1 MNITLEQLLKSREVR
16 AENQRRLLQK
26 YKGNVLL
33 CLTVVMPGKEKRNTN
48 SLIVARAAI
57 NSIDLT
63 FEHRIIYK
71 EEKDLETGFEAYYI
85 VQGEALEIK
94 KEVCQIEQKHLLG
107 RLFDIDVISKEGVP
121 ITRQEIGEV
130 PRKCLICEKESRFC
144 MRNFTH
150 TQEEL
155 QAKISQLIATFTK
168 QNSLTNFLH
177 KK

>member
-1 MNITLEQLLKSREVR
+1 MNITLEQLLKSREARV
-16 AENQRRLLQK
+16 ENQRKLLQK
-26 YKGNVLL
+26 YKDKVLI
-33 CLTVVMPGKEKRNTN
+33 CLTVVMPGKEKRNKN

-57 NSIDLT
+57 KVIDST
-63 FEHRIIYK
+63 FEQRIIYK

-107 RLFDIDVISKEGVP
+107 RLFDIDVISKGGIP
-121 ITRQEIGEV
+121 ITRQEVEQA

-155 QAKISQLIATFTK
+155 QAKILQLIDAFIK
-168 QNSLTNFLH
+168 Q
-177 KK
+177 

>member
-1 MNITLEQLLKSREVR
+1 MNINLEQLLKSRDARV
-16 AENQRRLLQK
+16 ENQKRLLQK

-33 CLTVVMPGKEKRNTN
+33 CLTVVMPGKEKRNKN
-48 SLIVARAAI
+48 SLIVASAAI

-107 RLFDIDVISKEGVP
+107 RLFDIDVISKEGIP
-121 ITRQEIGEV
+121 ITRQEVGEA
-130 PRKCLICEKESRFC
+130 PRKCLICDKESRFC

-150 TQEEL
+150 TQEQL
-155 QAKISQLIATFTK
+155 QAKISQLIEAFIK
-168 QNSLTNFLH
+168 Q
-177 KK
+177 